1 MRCEVD
7 DGVRVTGGRLYPS
20 KGIHDGADCIEYA
33 LEDFLSDLLKG
44 MNVGIYDVAGE
55 VSVEYTCSE
64 TMDGPEWDS
73 YWIMERER
81 VRWVGP
87 L

>member
-1 MRCEVD
+1 
-7 DGVRVTGGRLYPS
+7 VRVVGVEFHPS
-20 KGIHDGADCIEYA
+20 KGVHDDADCIEYA
-33 LEDFLSDLLKG
+33 LEDFLTDLLKG
-44 MNVGIYDVAGE
+44 MNVGTYDVSGD
-55 VSVEYTCSE
+55 VSVEYTCIE
-64 TMDGPEWDS
+64 TMDGPEWDG